1 MHFSDLLEVKILTN
15 DLPSEMSL
23 SGGSVTSSRSSIVMR
38 VTNELIHRSH
48 ISRLCISLYWH
59 RHRHC
64 HRHVQ
69 RTLCPLTAHG
79 QNFQGLVFPHR
90 LGNRHCS
97 LVADPAACKA
107 RRTSTT
113 FEHKI
118 RTSELICSSCFPL
131 PPPLRPLHH
140 CTTRNHLLITSYTE
154 HQQGR
159 ILLQR
164 LRDELCSL
172 CANRV
177 SCVSY
182 KKRAAKGTI
191 TNMYVHS

>member
-23 SGGSVTSSRSSIVMR
+23 SGGSITSSRSSIVMR

-69 RTLCPLTAHG
+69 RALCPLTAHG
-79 QNFQGLVFPHR
+79 QYFQGLVFPHR

-118 RTSELICSSCFPL
+118 RTSELICPSCFPL

-140 CTTRNHLLITSYTE
+140 CITRNHLLITSYTE